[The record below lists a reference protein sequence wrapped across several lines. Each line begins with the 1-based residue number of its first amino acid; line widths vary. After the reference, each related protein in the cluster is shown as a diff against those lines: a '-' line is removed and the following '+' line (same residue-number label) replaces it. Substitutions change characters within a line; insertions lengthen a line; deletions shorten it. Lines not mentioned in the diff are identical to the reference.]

1 MSSAGA
7 IAAANARS
15 SARRIEEYHKQRRLE
30 EERRRK
36 AEAERKRK
44 AEAERKRQ
52 ETRRR
57 QQKDQKKLMQEL
69 GHKQKQRSDDMEKT
83 ASVSATYEFTNV
95 LRTKLSVLP
104 IVHKGAYESILADGS
119 RLSHMDSKY
128 VQTFPDG
135 RVREYDL
142 GYQGDNLY
150 LTREELPNGAMV
162 VYEND
167 KKVYECD
174 EKGNYTRYKIDLDG
188 NVTETIE
195 GKISSEPVYEFTDVL
210 RTKLSVLPIVHKG
223 AYESILADGSRL
235 SHMDSKYVQT
245 FPDGRVREYDLGY
258 QGDNLYLT
266 REELPNGAMVA
277 YKDDKK
283 VYEKDE
289 NGNFVY
295 EKTVY
300 GKRIVTEGNDSG
312 WKKTFYG
319 YEEIPYYIL
328 SSELNK
334 KYYLSGKL
342 YEEQTDKGECFRYA
356 ENGVC
361 LYEEDREGCY
371 REYQLTPDEK
381 DRVLIKKVDDHSVSE
396 EYEYYPSG
404 KIKSESINGQVRKYA
419 ENGVCLYEKDREGYY
434 REYQLTPDEKDRVL
448 IKKVDDYSV
457 SEEYEYYP
465 SGKIKSESIN
475 GQVREYAENGV
486 CLYEEDREGF
496 SRRYQLTPDGKDRLL
511 IARIEDFFIKE
522 KHEYYSSGKI
532 KTSKYLDGSNIQ
544 YNEYG
549 TYQKFDKKSRLK
561 EETSAEGKTVYAY
574 YQGTS
579 NVEHVVKYDLDGKT
593 IDSEYKHFDKEGK
606 EDTAYY
612 LSMKRIIANKIEKH
626 DQKQAKKGIEPEA
639 RTVSKKMSKA
649 GKLFAHIKAKI
660 DSRNG

>member
-44 AEAERKRQ
+44 AEAERKRKAEAERRRKAEAERKRKAEAERKRK

-57 QQKDQKKLMQEL
+57 QQKYQKKLMQEL
-69 GHKQKQRSDDMEKT
+69 GHKQQQKQESADIAKT

-119 RLSHMDSKY
+119 RLAHMDSKY

-162 VYEND
+162 VYKDD
-167 KKVYECD
+167 KKVYEKD
-174 EKGNYTRYKIDLDG
+174 AQGNYTRYKIDLDG
-188 NVTETIE
+188 NVTTIE

-266 REELPNGAMVA
+266 KEELPNGAMVA
-277 YKDDKK
+277 YKNGKK
-283 VYEKDE
+283 VYERDDHGNYTYHKE
-289 NGNFVY
+289 GSNGRR
-295 EKTVY
+295 EKTIESKDGIIKTTHY
-300 GKRIVTEGNDSG
+300 GADGKPSYYTLSTEA
-312 WKKTFYG
+312 
-319 YEEIPYYIL
+319 
-328 SSELNK
+328 NK
-334 KYYLSGKL
+334 KYYPSGKL

-361 LYEEDREGCY
+361 LYEKDREGSY
-371 REYQLTPDEK
+371 REYQLTPDKK
-381 DRVLIKKVDDHSVSE
+381 DRVLIKKVDDYYVSE

-434 REYQLTPDEKDRVL
+434 RKYKLTPDGEGRLLVERVESNYL
-448 IKKVDDYSV
+448 MESHK
-457 SEEYEYYP
+457 YYP
-465 SGKIKSESIN
+465 SGKIKSSRYVN
-475 GQVREYAENGV
+475 G
-486 CLYEEDREGF
+486 
-496 SRRYQLTPDGKDRLL
+496 TT
-511 IARIEDFFIKE
+511 IE
-522 KHEYYSSGKI
+522 
-532 KTSKYLDGSNIQ
+532 
-544 YNEYG
+544 YNEDG
-549 TYQKFDKKSRLK
+549 TYQKFDKSNRLK
-561 EETSAEGKTVYAY
+561 EETTAAGKTTYTY
-574 YQGTS
+574 YKGTKQ
-579 NVEHVVKYDLDGKT
+579 VEHIHKYDLQGKS
-593 IDSEYKHFDKEGK
+593 IESEYKHFDKKGK
-606 EDTAYY
+606 ENTKYY
-612 LSMKRIIANKIEKH
+612 LSLKRIIAKKLEDEDK
-626 DQKQAKKGIEPEA
+626 KAEAKGIAPEDRKASSKMTKAQKLKTQLIA
-639 RTVSKKMSKA
+639 RYNSMFK
-649 GKLFAHIKAKI
+649 
-660 DSRNG
+660 